1 MGGTI
6 SVQTQCCIRGD
17 EEWEEEEEEEEDD
30 GQRAREKLL
39 VEPAH
44 WNGRPPQRPPRS
56 LSEATT
62 ILPPRGD

>member
-30 GQRAREKLL
+30 GDRAREKLL
-39 VEPAH
+39 VEPAP

-62 ILPPRGD
+62 ILPPGGD

>member
-17 EEWEEEEEEEEDD
+17 EEWEEEEEEDD
-30 GQRAREKLL
+30 GERELL
-39 VEPAH
+39 VEPAP
-44 WNGRPPQRPPRS
+44 WNGRPPPQRPPRS

>member
-17 EEWEEEEEEEEDD
+17 EEWEEEEEED
-30 GQRAREKLL
+30 GERELL
-39 VEPAH
+39 VEPAP

-62 ILPPRGD
+62 ILPPGGD

>member
-1 MGGTI
+1 MGRTI

-17 EEWEEEEEEEEDD
+17 EEWEEEEEEDD
-30 GQRAREKLL
+30 GERAREKLF

-44 WNGRPPQRPPRS
+44 WNRRPPQRPPRS

-62 ILPPRGD
+62 VLPRRD

>member
-17 EEWEEEEEEEEDD
+17 EEWEEEEEDD
-30 GQRAREKLL
+30 GESRAREKLL

-44 WNGRPPQRPPRS
+44 WNGRPPPQRPPRS